1 MRALSSLVAL
11 VSLALT
17 IILLLPV
24 PGGALF
30 AMVTFGLFLLALVG
44 VIGEMDDQRVRQ
56 RHPPMNPTGW
66 RDDAG

>member
-17 IILLLPV
+17 IVLLPV
-24 PGGALF
+24 PGGAFF

-44 VIGEMDDQRVRQ
+44 VIGGMDDQDVRQ
-56 RHPPMNPTGW
+56 RNPSMNPTAW

>member
-17 IILLLPV
+17 VVLLAV

-44 VIGEMDDQRVRQ
+44 VIGGMDDRGVRQ
-56 RHPPMNPTGW
+56 RHPSLNPTGW
-66 RDDAG
+66 RDDAR

>member
-17 IILLLPV
+17 IILLPV

-44 VIGEMDDQRVRQ
+44 VIGGMDDQRVRQ
-56 RHPPMNPTGW
+56 RHPPMDPTGW
-66 RDDAG
+66 RDDAR

>member
-17 IILLLPV
+17 IVLLPV

-30 AMVTFGLFLLALVG
+30 AMATFGLFLLALVG
-44 VIGEMDDQRVRQ
+44 VIGGMDDQRVRQ
-56 RHPPMNPTGW
+56 RHPPMSPTGW